1 MKNVAYGFALSAV
14 LLTVSGCNWF
24 CGSKDAAPASQ
35 PAKAVAENDQA
46 AVVDAATAV
55 ADATTPPTEENAV
68 AAEVAATEKVA
79 TADTMPMNEVAPAQ
93 EAEKA
98 A

>member
-24 CGSKDAAPASQ
+24 GWSCNKNTEQ
-35 PAKAVAENDQA
+35 QTEETKAVAENEAPA
-46 AVVDAATAV
+46 AVEAATAV
-55 ADATTPPTEENAV
+55 ADATPAVEENATP
-68 AAEVAATEKVA
+68 EVETEKVA
-79 TADTMPMNEVAPAQ
+79 TADTMPMNEVAT
-93 EAEKA
+93 EEEKA